1 MLTEE
6 IKQRREK
13 GRGREWQ
20 FEEKAAR
27 PAELEESVEV
37 NKETLRSVLMI
48 SAKRHETES
57 EEKTQN
63 YLWDER
69 KHTLFV
75 CFGGGKVRKKGK
87 KKDVKVG

>member
-20 FEEKAAR
+20 FDEKAAR

-48 SAKRHETES
+48 SPYRGEAER
-57 EEKTQN
+57 EEKTP
-63 YLWDER
+63 
-69 KHTLFV
+69 
-75 CFGGGKVRKKGK
+75 KGK
-87 KKDVKVG
+87 LRQL